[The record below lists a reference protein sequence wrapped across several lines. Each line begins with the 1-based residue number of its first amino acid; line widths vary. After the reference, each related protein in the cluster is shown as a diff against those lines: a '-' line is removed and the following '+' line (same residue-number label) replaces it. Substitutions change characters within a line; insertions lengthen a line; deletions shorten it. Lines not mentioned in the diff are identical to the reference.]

1 MKAKKTTKR
10 NFGNDFDDAMP
21 KSTTRKESS
30 KERKA
35 SRKPSIYDDFEDDE
49 SLSFNKEWEKDP
61 DENY

>member
-10 NFGNDFDDAMP
+10 NFGNDFDDVMP
-21 KSTTRKESS
+21 KSPVRKQPS

-35 SRKPSIYDDFEDDE
+35 SRKPSIYDDFEDEE
-49 SLSFNKEWEKDP
+49 SFSLNKEWEEDP